1 MIFFQKPK
9 YKASKLQT
17 SFAETKLDP
26 DFCRDEMNIKLCLR
40 TRLDPDFRRDDMR
53 YKRCLYLMSIV
64 QSAGIHNRLHITF
77 RAQHDEQITHHRR
90 LALIIEVNN
99 IFVA

>member
-26 DFCRDEMNIKLCLR
+26 DFCRDEMNIKLCLY
-40 TRLDPDFRRDDMR
+40 FMSVI
-53 YKRCLYLMSIV
+53 KR
-64 QSAGIHNRLHITF
+64 AGIHNRLHITF

-90 LALIIEVNN
+90 LALIIEMHN
-99 IFVA
+99 IFIA